1 MLEYGALE
9 KALEVVNPK
18 QPNRNGKVKTNR
30 NLRKSNSLTSRP
42 GETDWKVGIWGMD
55 EMGVRQPGWGV
66 GREPVD
72 GLNFKRDGVWQA

>member
-42 GETDWKVGIWGMD
+42 GETDWKVGICGGGAGNQLMASILS
-55 EMGVRQPGWGV
+55 EMESGRPEGSQP
-66 GREPVD
+66 
-72 GLNFKRDGVWQA
+72 

>member
-42 GETDWKVGIWGMD
+42 GETDWKVGIWG
-55 EMGVRQPGWGV
+55 GC
-66 GREPVD
+66 REPVD
-72 GLNFKRDGVWQA
+72 GLNSKRDGVWQA